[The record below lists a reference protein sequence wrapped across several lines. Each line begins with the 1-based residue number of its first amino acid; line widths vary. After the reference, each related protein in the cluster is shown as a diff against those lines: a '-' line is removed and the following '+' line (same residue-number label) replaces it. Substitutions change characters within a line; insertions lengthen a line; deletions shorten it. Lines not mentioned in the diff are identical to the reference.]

1 LHRVESADSTQIAVW
16 KAGVGPPLLLVHGTT
31 ADHTRWA
38 RVSPI
43 LEKRFTVFAMDRR
56 GRGESTDTLP
66 YAIQREGEDVAAVAE
81 WIGSAVTVLGHS
93 YGAICAIEAAL
104 RTPAIR
110 RLVLYEPPI
119 PTGLEM
125 VAAGVLENVADLLE
139 QGDPE
144 QALVVFFREVVKVPE
159 QQLEVLRSQPVWPK
173 RIAAAH
179 TLVREMRIEGM
190 DQFPAAELNALRIPV
205 TLLLGTDSPEML
217 KAGTR
222 HVHAAVS
229 HSEIVEMAGQQ
240 HVAMDLIPEEFA
252 QLVTAA
258 ARA

>member
-1 LHRVESADSTQIAVW
+1 LHRVESLDGTQIAVW
-16 KAGVGPPLLLVHGTT
+16 QAGVGPPLLLVHGTT

-43 LEKRFTVFAMDRR
+43 LEERFTVFAMDRR

-119 PTGLEM
+119 PTRLEM

-144 QALVVFFREVVKVPE
+144 QALVFSSAKSSRCPSSNSKCCGHS
-159 QQLEVLRSQPVWPK
+159 RSGRNGSRP
-173 RIAAAH
+173 R
-179 TLVREMRIEGM
+179 
-190 DQFPAAELNALRIPV
+190 
-205 TLLLGTDSPEML
+205 
-217 KAGTR
+217 TR
-222 HVHAAVS
+222 S
-229 HSEIVEMAGQQ
+229 C
-240 HVAMDLIPEEFA
+240 
-252 QLVTAA
+252 
-258 ARA
+258 AR